1 VVAKT
6 PRRIREVGR
15 CTPKEVADV
24 GGCASEFFVLGI
36 AVSAGSRR
44 GWQAAFA
51 AFLAVGLVFNAVL
64 AASLSA
70 PYQSLA
76 MNY

>member
-1 VVAKT
+1 M
-6 PRRIREVGR
+6 
-15 CTPKEVADV
+15 
-24 GGCASEFFVLGI
+24 FFVLGI

-64 AASLSA
+64 AASLSG

-76 MNY
+76 MNYWYQRLESPLLSPHPYASW

>member
-1 VVAKT
+1 V
-6 PRRIREVGR
+6 
-15 CTPKEVADV
+15 
-24 GGCASEFFVLGI
+24 FFVLGI

>member
-1 VVAKT
+1 MRHDLERLNRLLDDLAAERDVAE
-6 PRRIREVGR
+6 RAALSA
-15 CTPKEVADV
+15 ADV
-24 GGCASEFFVLGI
+24 ELAET
-36 AVSAGSRR
+36 
-44 GWQAAFA
+44 A
-51 AFLAVGLVFNAVL
+51 AFLAVGLVFNAGR